1 MMRLFALAVLGAALT
16 WPIPASAA
24 EDIPP
29 APGSRVRVTF
39 PCRLLSPS
47 TAGDCKIAGRLAR
60 WEPDSLAVTASDRTT
75 PFALRELNRLEIS
88 GGQKS
93 YRFLGAGVGAV
104 IGAGATYLILNS
116 GGSTAPCDPSG
127 NQDAMSSSECLGLY
141 ALGGLAGAGLG
152 FLIGGMIHSEHWQ
165 DVSFEK

>member
-1 MMRLFALAVLGAALT
+1 MLRLFALAVLGAALT
-16 WPIPASAA
+16 WPLTASAA
-24 EDIPP
+24 EESPP

-39 PCRLLSPS
+39 PCQLLTPS

-60 WEPDSLAVTASDRTT
+60 WEADSLAVTTSDRTT
-75 PFALRELNRLEIS
+75 PFALSELDRLEIS

-93 YRFLGAGVGAV
+93 YRFLGAGLGAV

-116 GGSTAPCDPSG
+116 GGSTAPCDRSA
-127 NQDAMSSSECLGLY
+127 NQDAMNSGECLGLY
-141 ALGGLAGAGLG
+141 TLGGLAGAGLG
-152 FLIGGMIHSEHWQ
+152 FLIGGMIHSERWQ